1 MTAPTPVLRI
11 SARGRGPGPP
21 WHMIHHNPS
30 QNQPEILDQTIDN
43 TLYNTI
49 RRCYSNIRWRLSPKL
64 LSI

>member
-11 SARGRGPGPP
+11 SAEEAGVRTP

-43 TLYNTI
+43 TLYKHYT
-49 RRCYSNIRWRLSPKL
+49 
-64 LSI
+64 